1 MKQNKNNE
9 MRNFSVLLNL
19 FNIFSTNL
27 EYMVGTYLSYRI
39 TY

>member
-27 EYMVGTYLSYRI
+27 EYMVDTYLSYRI